1 LGVFFQLPTHP
12 DSGPFHAAPHHFS
25 LKYVSIPA
33 KKCLAQRKN
42 LRCRSHWAL
51 EEYTLGILYG
61 FVLFWATFFWFAFS
75 GMISYNLETDQ
86 MKGNRP

>member
-1 LGVFFQLPTHP
+1 
-12 DSGPFHAAPHHFS
+12 
-25 LKYVSIPA
+25 
-33 KKCLAQRKN
+33 
-42 LRCRSHWAL
+42 L

-75 GMISYNLETDQ
+75 GMISYNLVTDQ